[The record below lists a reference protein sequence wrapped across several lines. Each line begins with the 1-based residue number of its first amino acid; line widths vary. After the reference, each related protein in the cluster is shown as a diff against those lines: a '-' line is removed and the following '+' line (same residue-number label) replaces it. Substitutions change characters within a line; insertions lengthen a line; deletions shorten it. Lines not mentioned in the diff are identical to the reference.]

1 MALLL
6 QQLND
11 YLLQADA
18 TPGAP
23 APAVWGNI
31 AMLDRAEIAT
41 ALDNHL
47 VLTLVNVEE
56 ERTLKNGKA
65 VTRVGSDQVG
75 YGNRP
80 YFLNLFLLFTA
91 NYSNYGTALGRLTQV
106 IRFFQGKQKFTFAN
120 SPTPGTPP
128 PLVDFQLVIDLLS
141 LSFEEVN
148 HLWGFLGAKQSPSAV
163 FRGRLVVITDQRLL
177 QTGSRIED
185 FALTGRS
192 MIE

>member
-1 MALLL
+1 M
-6 QQLND
+6 
-11 YLLQADA
+11 
-18 TPGAP
+18 
-23 APAVWGNI
+23 WGNI

-56 ERTLKNGKA
+56 ERTLKNGK
-65 VTRVGSDQVG
+65 VVSRVGSDQVG
-75 YGNRP
+75 YANRP

-128 PLVDFQLVIDLLS
+128 PLVDFHLVIDLLS

-192 MIE
+192 VIE